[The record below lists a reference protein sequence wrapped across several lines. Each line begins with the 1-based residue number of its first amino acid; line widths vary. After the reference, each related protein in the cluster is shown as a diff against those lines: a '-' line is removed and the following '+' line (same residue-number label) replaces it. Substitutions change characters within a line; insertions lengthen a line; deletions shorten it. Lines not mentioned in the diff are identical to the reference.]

1 VTLIAS
7 ADRAAVAQFLT
18 RLLRLDPGALVRIRP
33 EADGAGQIWA
43 MLPFRVLVGRR
54 LTLAPA
60 SDATVAGA
68 ELAAWLHAPDG
79 ALPRRRDEAWRWPLP
94 SSPGRVVETI
104 PVAEVAGLA
113 EAAART
119 VRSAI
124 AEGVGGRAVGERALR
139 DALLDH
145 VAIVV
150 TSGSGDGPGGANADE
165 KLEIPQRMVQALVR
179 AGLLPEVT
187 TDTAG
192 VDTVAVRRAMGWISL
207 SSRYGSAWYRP
218 ISPLRLS

>member
-1 VTLIAS
+1 MIAA

-18 RLLRLDPGALVRIRP
+18 RLLRLDPGALVRVRP
-33 EADGAGQIWA
+33 EADGTGHAWA

-54 LTLAPA
+54 LTVAPT
-60 SDATVAGA
+60 SDATVGGA
-68 ELAAWLHAPDG
+68 ELAAWLGAPDSP
-79 ALPRRRDEAWRWPLP
+79 LPGRRDEAWRWPLP
-94 SSPGRVVETI
+94 SSEGRLAESI
-104 PVAEVAGLA
+104 PVAEVARLA

-150 TSGSGDGPGGANADE
+150 TSDTNE
-165 KLEIPQRMVQALVR
+165 KLEVPQRMIQALVR

-192 VDTVAVRRAMGWISL
+192 VDTVAVRRAMGWIAL